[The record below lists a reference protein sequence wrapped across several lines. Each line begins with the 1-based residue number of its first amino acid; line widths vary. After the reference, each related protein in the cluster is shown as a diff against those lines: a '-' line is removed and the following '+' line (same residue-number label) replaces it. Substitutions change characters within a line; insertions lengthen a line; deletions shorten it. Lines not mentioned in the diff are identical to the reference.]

1 MARLMVEVL
10 KQVSETNTKLL
21 SVYGCSPI
29 SLEPTTIAKRNSV
42 LLPEYQWNG
51 DAVDDLG
58 VDIIDVTSEAQDI
71 KYRKLIKPEN
81 VIIHRIGPEL
91 ECADNECEYCSSEQ
105 ARDNSKHHFGLHV
118 SDWFQSHRSL
128 GGTGGENPYHI
139 VVDFDKIFQCM
150 PLNECGVHARRW
162 NSSSIAV
169 AVRGDF
175 SIDHPTPYQK
185 EAVRSLCGILT
196 AFLGR
201 FNIMGHT
208 ELAYAS
214 NDPMKVCPG
223 KFLYMDNIRT
233 DSRPLHNKLRNADNL
248 VSAMLNSGFIFEHK
262 GEQDGPN

>member
-1 MARLMVEVL
+1 MVRLMAEAL
-10 KQVSETNTKLL
+10 REASETNTKLL
-21 SVYGCSPI
+21 SAYGCSPI
-29 SLEPTTIAKRNSV
+29 SSEPTTRAIRNFV

-58 VDIIDVTSEAQDI
+58 LDIIDVTSEAQDI
-71 KYRKLIKPEN
+71 KYKKLIKPEN

-91 ECADNECEYCSSEQ
+91 HCAKDECKYCSSEQ

-118 SDWFQSHRSL
+118 NKWFQNHPHL

-150 PLNECGVHARRW
+150 ALKECGVHARRW
-162 NSSSIAV
+162 NSRSIAV

-185 EAVRSLCGILT
+185 EAVRSLCAILS

-201 FNIMGHT
+201 FDIMGHT

-233 DSRPLHNKLRNADNL
+233 DCRPIHNKLRTADNL
-248 VSAMLNSGFIFEHK
+248 VSAMLNSGFIFEYT
-262 GEQDGPN
+262 GEQDGVN